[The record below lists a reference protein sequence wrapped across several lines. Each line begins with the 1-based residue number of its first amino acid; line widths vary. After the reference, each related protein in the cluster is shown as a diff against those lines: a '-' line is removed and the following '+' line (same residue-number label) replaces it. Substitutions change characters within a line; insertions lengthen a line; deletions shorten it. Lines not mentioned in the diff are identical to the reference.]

1 MRAKIKAGWGKFKS
15 FLLRAS
21 LAVVLGLSII
31 FFFTNYRLDVVVGNS
46 MFPTIDDGQIIL
58 VQKDPT
64 DLNVGDIVVTRP
76 LTIHATDRS
85 MIRARLCKRVI
96 GVSFFA
102 VILEGDNKA
111 NSWMGPCFAW
121 EVSGRVVHVF
131 NKKAPSWYSGGRIN
145 NYDYSEPNPTIEI
158 NMDAGDG
165 RGVLLLGTQDR
176 G

>member
-1 MRAKIKAGWGKFKS
+1 MRERIDSAWKCIKS
-15 FLLRAS
+15 FLWRAS
-21 LAVVLGLSII
+21 LAVVLGLSIV
-31 FFFTNYRLDVVVGNS
+31 FFFTNYRLDVAVGNS
-46 MFPTIDDGQIIL
+46 MFPTIADGQIIL

-96 GVSFFA
+96 GVSFFSVLLA
-102 VILEGDNKA
+102 GDNRT
-111 NSWMGPCFAW
+111 NSWQGPCFAW

-158 NMDAGDG
+158 NMATRVG
-165 RGVLLLGTQDR
+165 RDVLLLGTQD
-176 G
+176 